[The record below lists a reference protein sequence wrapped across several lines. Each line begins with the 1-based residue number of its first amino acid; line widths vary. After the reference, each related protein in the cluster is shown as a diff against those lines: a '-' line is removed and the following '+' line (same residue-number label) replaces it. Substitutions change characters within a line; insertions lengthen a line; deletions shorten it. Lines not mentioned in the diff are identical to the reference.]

1 MNRVK
6 DFYKKISE
14 QIVLFAI
21 IIVIIIAMGIAS
33 PYFLSVRNAMNI
45 VQYVSTYGI
54 IAIGMTMVI
63 LTGGINLS
71 VGGTLALSVYVAAK
85 CMLSGIPWPIA
96 IFACLLVGG
105 LVGIVNGFAVAG
117 LKIPPLIATLAV
129 EQITRGVHL
138 GLAQG
143 APLHGYL
150 WQSSGLWDYSC
161 FSDSSLQRQRPEGLY
176 MQWAATRRQPGL
188 RVSTIRG

>member
-71 VGGTLALSVYVAAK
+71 VLWRCLSMWRQNV
-85 CMLSGIPWPIA
+85 C
-96 IFACLLVGG
+96 C
-105 LVGIVNGFAVAG
+105 
-117 LKIPPLIATLAV
+117 
-129 EQITRGVHL
+129 
-138 GLAQG
+138 QG
-143 APLHGYL
+143 Y
-150 WQSSGLWDYSC
+150 
-161 FSDSSLQRQRPEGLY
+161 
-176 MQWAATRRQPGL
+176 PGP
-188 RVSTIRG
+188 

>member
-1 MNRVK
+1 MSRIK
-6 DFYKKISE
+6 DFYKKIAE

-71 VGGTLALSVYVAAK
+71 VGGTLAV
-85 CMLSGIPWPIA
+85 
-96 IFACLLVGG
+96 CLRGG
-105 LVGIVNGFAVAG
+105 KVHAG
-117 LKIPPLIATLAV
+117 GYSMAGCH
-129 EQITRGVHL
+129 TRMFDCGRD
-138 GLAQG
+138 GRSCEWFCGCG
-143 APLHGYL
+143 A
-150 WQSSGLWDYSC
+150 
-161 FSDSSLQRQRPEGLY
+161 
-176 MQWAATRRQPGL
+176 
-188 RVSTIRG
+188 

>member
-63 LTGGINLS
+63 LTGAS
-71 VGGTLALSVYVAAK
+71 
-85 CMLSGIPWPIA
+85 
-96 IFACLLVGG
+96 IFLLVV
-105 LVGIVNGFAVAG
+105 LWRCLSMWRQNVCC
-117 LKIPPLIATLAV
+117 
-129 EQITRGVHL
+129 
-138 GLAQG
+138 QG
-143 APLHGYL
+143 Y
-150 WQSSGLWDYSC
+150 
-161 FSDSSLQRQRPEGLY
+161 
-176 MQWAATRRQPGL
+176 PGP
-188 RVSTIRG
+188 